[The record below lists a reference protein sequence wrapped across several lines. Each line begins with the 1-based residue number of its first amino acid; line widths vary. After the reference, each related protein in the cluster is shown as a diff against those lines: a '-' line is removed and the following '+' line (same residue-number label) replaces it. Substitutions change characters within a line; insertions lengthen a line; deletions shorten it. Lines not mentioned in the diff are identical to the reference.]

1 MESMIING
9 SLYIRE
15 DVVKRRC
22 ENLEQLLLKIARK
35 ATEAVNG
42 KQSEDEQKPQA
53 ADNPDPKKLTD
64 TQLKIRDEIA
74 WRESLEQ
81 PWTIA
86 QVAEAAGV
94 GQGTVWSYIHY
105 VCREQDF
112 RFMKKAYRK
121 KEARIY
127 ASQPQALSLPE

>member
-1 MESMIING
+1 METITVNG

-35 ATEAVNG
+35 ATEAVHG
-42 KQSEDEQKPQA
+42 KLAEEEQKPQA
-53 ADNPDPKKLTD
+53 ADNAAPKKLTD
-64 TQLKIRDEIA
+64 VQLKIRDEIA

-86 QVAEAAGV
+86 QVAEAASV

-105 VCREQDF
+105 VCREEDF

-121 KEARIY
+121 KDARIY
-127 ASQPQALSLPE
+127 ASQPEALSLL